1 MVHEKAAFETGSD
14 RLRLSHLQPSR
25 NPYLRYR
32 DILPFRLFLTLTDP
46 YSKGSTK
53 A

>member
-1 MVHEKAAFETGSD
+1 MREFWAG
-14 RLRLSHLQPSR
+14 LRVSHPQPSR

-32 DILPFRLFLTLTDP
+32 DILPFRLFFTLTDP
-46 YSKGSTK
+46 FSKGSTK